1 MTSVTAMEYVDLDVV
16 VDSTPTG
23 FVARV
28 ESDSGGQAEAPFNP
42 PFSPQ
47 ELEIFLLRLVRP
59 RRMRRIESPQMESV
73 KQFGQSLFD
82 SLFTGELRGCLR
94 AS

>member
-1 MTSVTAMEYVDLDVV
+1 VTAVTAMEYVDLDVV

-28 ESDSGGQAEAPFNP
+28 ESDSGGQAEAAFNP

-47 ELEIFLLRLVRP
+47 ELEIFLL
-59 RRMRRIESPQMESV
+59 
-73 KQFGQSLFD
+73 
-82 SLFTGELRGCLR
+82 
-94 AS
+94 